1 MISAWLVEIHEE
13 RQLGYYL
20 RGAHIGPQTIIEISD
35 ARYESLATARRTL
48 VDAGAFEQRYELLL
62 GNFTAFETFC
72 AEVSLRGRVEL
83 EFRYEK
89 WAEVL
94 SAANRHAINFLTTAR
109 LFADHV
115 VRDFKH
121 LALSESFADAA
132 KRLLSEAYDA
142 TLGYQFVCELR
153 NHVQHRAVAVHGIK
167 GRSEASSWAEATMIY
182 CQKKLIL
189 EDRGTFK
196 MRVLDQLEDHIDVL
210 TMFRAYMASVSRV
223 QLALR
228 RIIRQACRESREAI
242 ELAMKDYA
250 SAQKENKNVPDR
262 VIGLTAVKGEAGN
275 FIDPVLL
282 ILEWDDAR
290 IAWRDKNS
298 RAIDLPKPY
307 ASAG

>member
-1 MISAWLVEIHEE
+1 M
-13 RQLGYYL
+13 GYFL
-20 RGAHIGPQTIIEISD
+20 RGAHIGPQTIIEISE
-35 ARYESLATARRTL
+35 ARYELLADARRTL
-48 VDAGAFEQRYELLL
+48 VDAIAFEQRYELLL
-62 GNFTAFETFC
+62 GNFTAFEMFC
-72 AEVSLRGRVEL
+72 AEVSLRGTFEF
-83 EFRYEK
+83 EFRYGK

-109 LFADHV
+109 QFADQV

-121 LALSESFADAA
+121 LALPEPFYVEA
-132 KRLLSEAYDA
+132 KKLLSEAYDA

-167 GRSEASSWAEATMIY
+167 GRSEGASWSEASMIY

-210 TMFRAYMASVSRV
+210 AMFRAYMASVSRV

-228 RIIRQACRESREAI
+228 KLIRQACADSREAI
-242 ELAMKDYA
+242 ELAIQDYA
-250 SAQKENKNVPDR
+250 SAQEEDKTTRGR
-262 VIGLTAVKGEAGN
+262 VIGLTAVKGDVGN
-275 FIDPVLL
+275 FSEPVLL

-290 IAWRDKNS
+290 MAWGDKNS
-298 RAIDLPKPY
+298 RAIILPKPD
-307 ASAG
+307 ANGG

>member
-1 MISAWLVEIHEE
+1 M
-13 RQLGYYL
+13 GYFL

-35 ARYESLATARRTL
+35 ARYELLANARRTL

-62 GNFTAFETFC
+62 GNFTAFEMFC
-72 AEVSLRGRVEL
+72 AEVSLRGTFEF
-83 EFRYEK
+83 EFRYGK

-121 LALSESFADAA
+121 LALPEPFADAA

-167 GRSEASSWAEATMIY
+167 GRSKGASWSEASMIY

-189 EDRGTFK
+189 EDRGAFK

-210 TMFRAYMASVSRV
+210 AMFRDYMVSVSRV

-228 RIIRQACRESREAI
+228 ELIRQACADSREAI
-242 ELAMKDYA
+242 EVAMKDYA
-250 SAQKENKNVPDR
+250 SAQEEDETVRGR
-262 VIGLTAVKGEAGN
+262 VIGLTAVKGGVGN
-275 FIDPVLL
+275 FSEPVPL

-290 IAWRDKNS
+290 VAWGDKNS
-298 RAIDLPKPY
+298 RAIILPNPD
-307 ASAG
+307 ANGG

>member
-1 MISAWLVEIHEE
+1 M
-13 RQLGYYL
+13 GYFL
-20 RGAHIGPQTIIEISD
+20 RGAHIGPQTIIEISEE
-35 ARYESLATARRTL
+35 RYELLANARRTL
-48 VDAGAFEQRYELLL
+48 VDAGAFEQRYELML
-62 GNFTAFETFC
+62 GNFTAFEMFC
-72 AEVSLRGRVEL
+72 AKVSLRGTFEL

-89 WAEVL
+89 WAKVL
-94 SAANRHAINFLTTAR
+94 AAANRHAINFLTTAR

-121 LALSESFADAA
+121 LALPEPFADAA
-132 KRLLSEAYDA
+132 KRLLSKAYDA

-167 GRSEASSWAEATMIY
+167 GRPKGASWSEASMIY

-210 TMFRAYMASVSRV
+210 AMFRAYMSSVSRV
-223 QLALR
+223 QLSLR
-228 RIIRQACRESREAI
+228 KLIRLACIDSRGAI

-250 SAQKENKNVPDR
+250 SAQREDETGSDR
-262 VIGLTAVKGEAGN
+262 VIGLTAVKGEIGN
-275 FIDPVLL
+275 FSEPVLL

-290 IAWRDKNS
+290 VTWGDKNS
-298 RAIDLPKPY
+298 RAIDLPKPD
-307 ASAG
+307 ANAG

>member
-1 MISAWLVEIHEE
+1 MPVETT
-13 RQLGYYL
+13 RRNGVGYFL
-20 RGAHIGPQTIIEISD
+20 RGAHIGPQTIVEISD
-35 ARYESLATARRTL
+35 TRYELLASARRTL

-62 GNFTAFETFC
+62 GNFTAFEVFC
-72 AEVSLRGRVEL
+72 SEVSLRGSFEL

-89 WAEVL
+89 WAEIL
-94 SAANRHAINFLTTAR
+94 AAANRHAINFLTTAR

-121 LALSESFADAA
+121 LALSEPFADAA

-167 GRSEASSWAEATMIY
+167 GRSAGAPWSEASMIY

-196 MRVLDQLEDHIDVL
+196 MRILDKLEDHIDVL
-210 TMFRAYMASVSRV
+210 AMFRAYMASVSNV

-228 RIIRQACRESREAI
+228 KLIRQACIDSRAAI

-250 SAQKENKNVPDR
+250 SAQKQGEAGIGR
-262 VIGLTAVKGEAGN
+262 VIGLTAVKGKIGDFSEP
-275 FIDPVLL
+275 ILL

-290 IAWRDKNS
+290 VAWGNKNS
-298 RAIDLPKPY
+298 RTIVLPKPD
-307 ASAG
+307 ANPG

>member
-1 MISAWLVEIHEE
+1 MPVEI
-13 RQLGYYL
+13 RGGDRVGYFL
-20 RGAHIGPQTIIEISD
+20 RGSHIGPQTIIEISD
-35 ARYESLATARRTL
+35 VRYRLLANARRTL

-62 GNFTAFETFC
+62 GNFTAFEMFC
-72 AEVSLRGRVEL
+72 AEVSLRGTLEL

-94 SAANRHAINFLTTAR
+94 SEANRHAINFLTTAR

-121 LALSESFADAA
+121 LALPEPFANVA
-132 KRLLSEAYDA
+132 KKLLSEAYDA

-167 GRSEASSWAEATMIY
+167 ERSKSAPWSESTLIY
-182 CQKKLIL
+182 CKKKVIL
-189 EDRGTFK
+189 EDRGDFK
-196 MRVLDQLEDHIDVL
+196 MRVLDQLDDHIDL
-210 TMFRAYMASVSRV
+210 LSMFRAYMASISLV

-228 RIIRQACRESREAI
+228 KLTRQDCIESRAAI

-250 SAQKENKNVPDR
+250 SAQNEEKAGGGR

-275 FIDPVLL
+275 FSKPVLL

-290 IAWRDKNS
+290 VAWGDKNS
-298 RAIDLPKPY
+298 RAIVLPKPD
-307 ASAG
+307 AKAV

>member
-1 MISAWLVEIHEE
+1 M
-13 RQLGYYL
+13 GYFL

-35 ARYESLATARRTL
+35 ARYELLANARRTL
-48 VDAGAFEQRYELLL
+48 VDASAFEQRYELLL
-62 GNFTAFETFC
+62 GNFTAFEMFC
-72 AEVSLRGRVEL
+72 AEVSLRGAFEFEL
-83 EFRYEK
+83 RYGK
-89 WAEVL
+89 WAEAL
-94 SAANRHAINFLTTAR
+94 SVANRHAINFLTTAR

-115 VRDFKH
+115 VRDFRH
-121 LALSESFADAA
+121 LALSEPFADAA

-167 GRSEASSWAEATMIY
+167 GRSKGASWSESSMIY

-210 TMFRAYMASVSRV
+210 AMFRAYMTSISRV

-228 RIIRQACRESREAI
+228 ELIRQACADSREAI
-242 ELAMKDYA
+242 EVAMKDYA
-250 SAQKENKNVPDR
+250 SAQEEDETVRGR
-262 VIGLTAVKGEAGN
+262 VIGLTAVKGKVGN
-275 FIDPVLL
+275 FSEPVPL

-290 IAWRDKNS
+290 VAWGDKNS
-298 RAIDLPKPY
+298 RAITLPKPD
-307 ASAG
+307 ANGG

>member
-1 MISAWLVEIHEE
+1 M
-13 RQLGYYL
+13 GYFL

-35 ARYESLATARRTL
+35 ARYELLANARRTL

-62 GNFTAFETFC
+62 GNFTAFEMFC
-72 AEVSLRGRVEL
+72 AEVSLRGTFEF
-83 EFRYEK
+83 EFRYGK

-94 SAANRHAINFLTTAR
+94 SATNRHAINFLTTAR

-121 LALSESFADAA
+121 LALPESFSDAA
-132 KRLLSEAYDA
+132 KRLLSEAYET

-153 NHVQHRAVAVHGIK
+153 NHVQHRAVAIHGIK
-167 GRSEASSWAEATMIY
+167 GRSKGASWSEASMIY

-210 TMFRAYMASVSRV
+210 AMFRAYMASVSRV

-228 RIIRQACRESREAI
+228 ELIRQACADSREAM
-242 ELAMKDYA
+242 EAAMKDYA
-250 SAQKENKNVPDR
+250 SAQEKDETVRGR
-262 VIGLTAVKGEAGN
+262 VIGLTAVKGEVGN
-275 FIDPVLL
+275 FSDPVQL

-290 IAWRDKNS
+290 VAWRDKNS
-298 RAIDLPKPY
+298 RAITLPKPD
-307 ASAG
+307 AKEG

>member
-1 MISAWLVEIHEE
+1 M
-13 RQLGYYL
+13 GYFL
-20 RGAHIGPQTIIEISD
+20 RAAHIGPQTIVEISD
-35 ARYESLATARRTL
+35 ARYELLANARKTL

-62 GNFTAFETFC
+62 GNFTAFEMFC
-72 AEVSLRGRVEL
+72 TEVSLRGTFEH

-89 WAEVL
+89 WAEVF

-109 LFADHV
+109 LYADHV

-121 LALSESFADAA
+121 VALAEPFSDAA

-167 GRSEASSWAEATMIY
+167 GRSKDAPWSEATMVY

-196 MRVLDQLEDHIDVL
+196 LRVLDQLEEHIDAL
-210 TMFRAYMASVSRV
+210 AMFRAYMASVSRV

-228 RIIRQACRESREAI
+228 KLIRQACADSREAI
-242 ELAMKDYA
+242 ELAMKEYA
-250 SAQKENKNVPDR
+250 SAQEEDGTVKGR
-262 VIGLTAVKGEAGN
+262 VIGLTAVKGEVGN
-275 FIDPVLL
+275 FSEPVLL

-290 IAWRDKNS
+290 VAWGDKNS
-298 RAIDLPKPY
+298 RAIVLPKPDQN
-307 ASAG
+307 AG